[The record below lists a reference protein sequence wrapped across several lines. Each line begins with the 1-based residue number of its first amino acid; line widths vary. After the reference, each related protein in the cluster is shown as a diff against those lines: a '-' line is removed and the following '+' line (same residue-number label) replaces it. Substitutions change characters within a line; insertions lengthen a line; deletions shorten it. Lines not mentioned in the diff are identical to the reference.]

1 MHSLEPCGKIGGSG
15 IPENLPIIVKNLNT
29 SIIEDAY
36 VVAALVTLDPKLI
49 YYPVLNDRGRVAFE
63 VKGEITDKLQRLYGG
78 EAACLEAF
86 ISNLKKLRA
95 SIFKLKNAYKK
106 RNCSDS

>member
-1 MHSLEPCGKIGGSG
+1 MGNREHV
-15 IPENLPIIVKNLNT
+15 PIIVKNSTT

-36 VVAALVTLDPKLI
+36 LVAALMTFDPDVVC
-49 YYPVLNDRGRVAFE
+49 YPILNSSGRVAFE
-63 VKGEITDKLQRLYGG
+63 VKGQIADKLERLYSG
-78 EAACLEAF
+78 ESASLEAF

-106 RNCSDS
+106 NQS